1 LSARTGGSG
10 GGPDGP
16 PERRQWLA
24 SGGCDGGPERGRLM
38 GSAVQRGALAKA
50 GWSAELKGKSMRVV
64 VAMTGATGAAQGIR
78 LLEVLGDLGVE
89 THLVLSDWARATI
102 KLETDHTV
110 EQVRALASHSYSA
123 RDLAAGI
130 SSGSFRTDGM
140 VVCPCSMKTLSA
152 IRIGFSDNLITR
164 AADVTLKE
172 RRRLVLV
179 AREAPL
185 SEIHLDNMHYLARAG
200 AVIFPPTVAYY
211 GRPTSVEEV
220 TDYIVGR
227 IVDQLGIEHSGIRR
241 WKDDPQPADRNG
253 EPGLPDA
260 GDWVPRLAAADGR

>member
-1 LSARTGGSG
+1 M
-10 GGPDGP
+10 
-16 PERRQWLA
+16 
-24 SGGCDGGPERGRLM
+24 RL
-38 GSAVQRGALAKA
+38 VI
-50 GWSAELKGKSMRVV
+50 
-64 VAMTGATGAAQGIR
+64 AMTGATGAALGIR
-78 LLEVLGDLGVE
+78 LLEALAELGVE
-89 THLVLSDWARATI
+89 THLILSDWARATI
-102 KLETDHTV
+102 KLETERTA
-110 EQVRALASHSYSA
+110 EEVRALASHAYNA

-185 SEIHLDNMHYLARAG
+185 SEIHLENMHYLARAG

-211 GRPTSVEEV
+211 ARPTSVDEV
-220 TDYIVGR
+220 TDYVVGR
-227 IVDQLGIEHSGIRR
+227 VIDQLGIEHSLIGR
-241 WKDDPQPADRNG
+241 WKDDQDPVTVSGDRLLHDTGGWTTQHAASSGWPMASANG
-253 EPGLPDA
+253 QNGQLKEPPILL
-260 GDWVPRLAAADGR
+260 RRTK

>member
-1 LSARTGGSG
+1 M
-10 GGPDGP
+10 
-16 PERRQWLA
+16 
-24 SGGCDGGPERGRLM
+24 RL
-38 GSAVQRGALAKA
+38 VI
-50 GWSAELKGKSMRVV
+50 
-64 VAMTGATGAAQGIR
+64 AMTGATGATLGIR
-78 LLEVLGDLGVE
+78 LLETLGQLGVE

-102 KLETDHTV
+102 KLETDTSV
-110 EQVRALASHSYSA
+110 DEVRALASHAYSA
-123 RDLAAGI
+123 RDLAASI

-185 SEIHLDNMHYLARAG
+185 SEIHLENMHYLARAG

-211 GRPTSVEEV
+211 GQPSSIDEV

-227 IVDQLGIEHSGIRR
+227 IIDQLGIEHSLIKR
-241 WKDDPQPADRNG
+241 WKDDQQPTNG
-253 EPGLPDA
+253 NGILPA
-260 GDWVPRLAAADGR
+260 AEDWTTQIEQTLSAPLCAQSE

>member
-1 LSARTGGSG
+1 M
-10 GGPDGP
+10 
-16 PERRQWLA
+16 
-24 SGGCDGGPERGRLM
+24 RL
-38 GSAVQRGALAKA
+38 
-50 GWSAELKGKSMRVV
+50 V
-64 VAMTGATGAAQGIR
+64 VAMTGATGATLGIR
-78 LLEVLGDLGVE
+78 LLEVLADLGVE

-102 KLETDHTV
+102 KIETDTSV
-110 EQVRALASHSYSA
+110 DEVRELASHAYSS

-152 IRIGFSDNLITR
+152 IRVGYSDNLITR

-185 SEIHLDNMHYLARAG
+185 SEIHLENMHYLARAG

-211 GRPTSVEEV
+211 SRPTSVDEV
-220 TDYIVGR
+220 TDYVVGR
-227 IVDQLGIEHSGIRR
+227 VIDQLGIEHSLINR
-241 WKDDPQPADRNG
+241 WKDGQHPSNGGRQLSLADDWTTRIRN
-253 EPGLPDA
+253 DTHC
-260 GDWVPRLAAADGR
+260 